1 MPASNTRH
9 YLEHYLAPHPSQ
21 QVREMFLSTMLL
33 DFASGSITLFEPI
46 YLYTMGFSI
55 TTILLYYVGL
65 YVTFLILL
73 PLGAKI
79 GQRFGY
85 EHAILYSSPFL
96 VLYLGALYAIKFDV
110 GFLALAMVLFAVQ
123 KVMYWPAYHSNFA
136 TFVKE
141 NEAGRE
147 VSNSYALRSLAAVLA
162 PLFGGLVIAYLG
174 FAALFA
180 ISSVLILLSNIPMMR
195 TPDLAESR
203 PFPYMKAFARLARR
217 KNRRK
222 MFAYFG
228 WGQEFI
234 AMVLW
239 PLFIIKLLGSTVS
252 LGAVVSLAM
261 LVNVFV
267 TLYVGRITDEEEPTR
282 VMRVGVVYSTA
293 SWLVRPLITG
303 GLGVFLIDSFYRVS
317 MNTLSVPMFTMLY
330 EEGHR
335 KHDAMEEVVFMEMS
349 LAIGK
354 LVVIGLCVLSFVL
367 FPDNWLPIFG
377 IAAAFTAMLGL
388 MPPIRKEKV

>member
-21 QVREMFLSTMLL
+21 QVRELFLSTMLL

-55 TTILLYYVGL
+55 TTILLYNVGL

-79 GQRFGY
+79 GQRYGY
-85 EHAILYSSPFL
+85 EHTILYSSPFL
-96 VLYLGALYAIKFDV
+96 VLYIGALYAVKFDI
-110 GFLALAMVLFAVQ
+110 GFLALALVLFAVQ
-123 KVMYWPAYHSNFA
+123 KVLYWPAYHSNFA
-136 TFVKE
+136 TFSKE

-147 VSNSYALRSLAAVLA
+147 VSNSYALRSFAAVLA
-162 PLFGGLVIAYLG
+162 PLFGGVVIAFLG
-174 FAALFA
+174 FTWLFV
-180 ISSVLILLSNIPMMR
+180 ISSVLILLSNIPMIR
-195 TPDLAESR
+195 TPDLAEPR
-203 PFPYMKAFARLARR
+203 EFPYFKAFARLRRR

-222 MFAYFG
+222 LFTYFG
-228 WGQEFI
+228 WGHEFI

-267 TLYVGRITDEEEPTR
+267 TLYVGRLTDEEEPSR
-282 VMRVGVVYSTA
+282 VLRVGVVYSTA

-303 GLGVFLIDSFYRVS
+303 GLGIFLIDAFYRVS
-317 MNTLSVPMFTMLY
+317 TNTLSVPMMTMLY
-330 EEGHR
+330 EDGH
-335 KHDAMEEVVFMEMS
+335 KKNDAMEEVVFMEMS
-349 LAIGK
+349 LALGK
-354 LVVIGLCVLSFVL
+354 LVVIGLCVLSFAL

-377 IAAAFTAMLGL
+377 IAAVFTAMLGL
-388 MPPIRKEKV
+388 MPPSGKEKV

>member
-1 MPASNTRH
+1 MPASNIRH

-46 YLYTMGFSI
+46 YFYTMGFSI

-85 EHAILYSSPFL
+85 EHTILYSSLFL
-96 VLYLGALYAIKFDV
+96 VLYLGALYAVTFDIA
-110 GFLALAMVLFAVQ
+110 FMALAMVLFAVQ
-123 KVMYWPAYHSNFA
+123 KVLYWPAYHSNFA
-136 TFVKE
+136 TFTKE
-141 NEAGRE
+141 NESGRE
-147 VSNSYALRSLAAVLA
+147 VSNSFALRSLAAVLA
-162 PLFGGLVIAYLG
+162 PLFGGIVIAYLG

-180 ISSVLILLSNIPMMR
+180 ISSVLILLSNIPMLR
-195 TPDLAESR
+195 TPDLAEPR
-203 PFPYMKAFARLARR
+203 EFPYMKAFARLARR
-217 KNRRK
+217 KDRRK
-222 MFAYFG
+222 LFTYFG

-252 LGAVVSLAM
+252 LGAIMSFSM

-267 TLYVGRITDEEEPTR
+267 TLYVGRITDEEEPSR
-282 VMRVGVVYSTA
+282 VMRTGVVYSTA

-317 MNTLSVPMFTMLY
+317 TNTLAIPLMAMLY
-330 EEGHR
+330 EEGHK
-335 KHDAMEEVVFMEMS
+335 KHEAMEKVVFMEMGF
-349 LAIGK
+349 AIGK
-354 LVVIGLCVLSFVL
+354 IAVIGLCLVSFAL

-377 IAAAFTAMLGL
+377 IAAAFTALLGL
-388 MPPIRKEKV
+388 MPPLRKEKA